1 MATSPFL
8 RELFYIWEFKPKLIQ
23 ATTRYSV
30 YSPLH
35 ALLWTALNPTNWIT
49 ISFIMGIAWFHLHYL
64 TKAYNNTIKDR
75 AIIHAEVLYE
85 YDNRVCVVASSFE
98 KASLPLLLFSL
109 YSLDLTPSRKT
120 PV

>member
-1 MATSPFL
+1 MRL
-8 RELFYIWEFKPKLIQ
+8 
-23 ATTRYSV
+23 TTLDSI

-49 ISFIMGIAWFHLHYL
+49 ISFIMGVAWFHLHYL

-85 YDNRVCVVASSFE
+85 YDNRVCVVYSSS
-98 KASLPLLLFSL
+98 KWLAHHS
-109 YSLDLTPSRKT
+109 
-120 PV
+120 